1 MFSFSDYFIL
11 QSFVFYNSR
20 MLHSSSTILCTVSV
34 RTLQRVI
41 VCNTFIFVIG
51 RSCSNMVEKRG
62 KKVFKEFLSQLQFL
76 SVVFLCQYFFSFLF
90 YQKARLLPPGG
101 ALILTARLGLPKL
114 SLYPPAINNK
124 EFMKVMV
131 LLLMT
136 AIRSIYTQQFVL

>member
-1 MFSFSDYFIL
+1 
-11 QSFVFYNSR
+11 
-20 MLHSSSTILCTVSV
+20 
-34 RTLQRVI
+34 
-41 VCNTFIFVIG
+41 
-51 RSCSNMVEKRG
+51 MVEKRG

-76 SVVFLCQYFFSFLF
+76 SVVFLCQYFFFLF

-124 EFMKVMV
+124 EFVKVMV

-136 AIRSIYTQQFVL
+136 VIRSIYK